1 MATDN
6 DDDSPKTCQRERAK
20 TPQMWEQT
28 HFKRINSHNSPES
41 LSHFSLTISLSGIH
55 FGGRPPYWPC
65 RWPRGEVLCIFH
77 ESMFRTDVHTQTRT
91 HHVERSPSTIR
102 AAPRIYYSLSVD
114 SSSTLHT
121 CFIGSTVRSS
131 LAPELVLK
139 VCGWSTLLFAES
151 LSKSEFDWYLWYLNC
166 DKIKLGDSWTNLE
179 EITSESYL

>member
-1 MATDN
+1 MATD
-6 DDDSPKTCQRERAK
+6 DDPPKTCQRERAK

-41 LSHFSLTISLSGIH
+41 LSHFSFRISFSGIH
-55 FGGRPPYWPC
+55 FGGRPPFWPC
-65 RWPRGEVLCIFH
+65 RGGKFCVFSTKACSAL
-77 ESMFRTDVHTQTRT
+77 TYTQTRT

-151 LSKSEFDWYLWYLNC
+151 LNKSEFDLKMFYLNC
-166 DKIKLGDSWTNLE
+166 DKDKI
-179 EITSESYL
+179 